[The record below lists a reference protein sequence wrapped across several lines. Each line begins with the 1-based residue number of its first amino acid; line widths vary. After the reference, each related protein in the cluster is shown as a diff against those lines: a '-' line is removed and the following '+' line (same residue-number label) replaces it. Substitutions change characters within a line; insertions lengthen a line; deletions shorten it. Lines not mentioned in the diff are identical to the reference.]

1 MALILYRVTLQ
12 RLQRAGCD
20 LPPEPALADLCRIQ
34 HHTVRSINGPPTQGV
49 STIAPRQADGLD
61 AVYAR
66 NPSHDAQMA
75 RL

>member
-1 MALILYRVTLQ
+1 M
-12 RLQRAGCD
+12 D
-20 LPPEPALADLCRIQ
+20 
-34 HHTVRSINGPPTQGV
+34 NGAPTQGV

-61 AVYAR
+61 ARHAR